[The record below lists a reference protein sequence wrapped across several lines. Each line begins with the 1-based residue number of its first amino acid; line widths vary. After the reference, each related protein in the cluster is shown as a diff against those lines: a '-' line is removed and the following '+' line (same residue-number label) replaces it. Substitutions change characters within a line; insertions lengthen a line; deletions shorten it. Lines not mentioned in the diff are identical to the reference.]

1 MAIDDVVPQK
11 ILAMKEK
18 AIVMDL
24 EMEEVTMATMDAKG
38 ILFVEA
44 TTAFSL
50 VFTTM
55 KRMTA
60 VRNQLGKLRSKV
72 LK

>member
-24 EMEEVTMATMDAKG
+24 EMVAFIMDM
-38 ILFVEA
+38 EA
-44 TTAFSL
+44 
-50 VFTTM
+50 V
-55 KRMTA
+55 KEI
-60 VRNQLGKLRSKV
+60 
-72 LK
+72 